1 MTEILG
7 TAMPLAASTPTL
19 PIGSQRGL
27 FDIPAGVAYFNTA
40 YNAPQLNVSRERLVA
55 AAGAKSRPW
64 ERTPDDFFADAETIR
79 QLCARLFGG
88 DSDGYAVIPAAS
100 YGVSTAARAIEP
112 RLSTGDRIIV
122 LDEEFPSNVLPWRR
136 VARET
141 GARVV
146 TVPTPSD
153 LDWTSA
159 ALREIERGAK
169 VVALFHAHWTNGSL
183 VDLVQ
188 IGNACRTVGATLVI
202 DATQSLG
209 ALPLDLQAV
218 RPDFLVAAGY
228 KWLLCPYGFGVM
240 YVAPA
245 WRDARPLEE
254 HWLGREGASNFTAL
268 ANYVDEYRAGARR
281 FDVGETCVTT
291 ILPGAIAALE
301 QLGAWGI
308 GTIAATL
315 AVINRRIAER
325 LVELG
330 LELPA
335 DQVRGPHMFGA
346 RLPDG
351 SDAPRVVAALR
362 ERGVFVSQRGQ
373 SLRFAPHLHVTET
386 DIDRLFDAVEVALGA

>member
-1 MTEILG
+1 MTDMHG
-7 TAMPLAASTPTL
+7 TTPSLAERALTL

-27 FDIPAGVAYFNTA
+27 FDIAADVAYFNTA
-40 YNAPQLNVSRERLVA
+40 YNAPQLNASRERLVA

-64 ERTPDDFFADAETIR
+64 ERFPDDFFADAEAIR
-79 QLCARLFGG
+79 QLCARVFGG
-88 DSDGYAVIPAAS
+88 DADGYAIIPAAS

-112 RLSTGDRIIV
+112 ALGAGDRIIV
-122 LDEEFPSNVLPWRR
+122 LDEDFPSNVLPWRR

-141 GARVV
+141 GARLV
-146 TVPTPSD
+146 TVPAPRD

-169 VVALFHAHWTNGSL
+169 VVALFHAHWTNGAL
-183 VDLVQ
+183 VDLAQ
-188 IGNACRTVGATLVI
+188 IGDACRAVGSTLVL
-202 DATQSLG
+202 DATQSFG

-228 KWLLCPYGFGVM
+228 KWLLCPYGFGLM

-245 WRDARPLEE
+245 WREARPLEE
-254 HWLGREGASNFTAL
+254 HWLGREGASNFGSL
-268 ANYVDEYRAGARR
+268 VNYVDAYRPGARR
-281 FDVGETCVTT
+281 FDVGETCATT
-291 ILPGAIAALE
+291 ILPGAIPALE
-301 QLGAWGI
+301 QLGTWGI

-330 LELPA
+330 FELPPER
-335 DQVRGPHMFGA
+335 VRAPHMFGA

-351 SDAPRVVAALR
+351 SDVRDLAGALR
-362 ERGVFVSQRGQ
+362 ARRVFVSQRGN
-373 SLRFAPHLHVTET
+373 SLRFAPHLHVTQADVDQLLNAIEH
-386 DIDRLFDAVEVALGA
+386 ALHA

>member
-1 MTEILG
+1 
-7 TAMPLAASTPTL
+7 MPLAASTPTL

-88 DSDGYAVIPAAS
+88 DADRYAVIPAAS

-112 RLSTGDRIIV
+112 SLGAGDRIIV

-254 HWLGREGASNFTAL
+254 HWLGREGASNFASLVQYSDT
-268 ANYVDEYRAGARR
+268 YRPGARR
-281 FDVGETCVTT
+281 FDVGETCATT

-301 QLGAWGI
+301 QLRAWGVD
-308 GTIAATL
+308 TITAAL
-315 AVINRRIAER
+315 AETNRRIADC
-325 LVELG
+325 LTALG
-330 LELPA
+330 LRLPSA
-335 DQVRGPHMFGA
+335 EFRSPHLLGA
-346 RLPDG
+346 RVPQG
-351 SDAPRVVAALR
+351 ATSALLGVLR
-362 ERGVFVSQRGQ
+362 SRGVYVSQRGA
-373 SLRFAPHLHVTET
+373 SLRFSPHLHVTEA
-386 DIDRLFDAVEVALGA
+386 DIDQLSDALERALNG

>member
-7 TAMPLAASTPTL
+7 TATPLATSTATL

-88 DSDGYAVIPAAS
+88 DADRYAVIPAAS

-112 RLSTGDRIIV
+112 SLGAGDRIIV

-146 TVPTPSD
+146 TVPTPND

-188 IGNACRTVGATLVI
+188 IGNACRAVGATLVI

-218 RPDFLVAAGY
+218 QPDFLVAAGY

-240 YVAPA
+240 YVAPR

-268 ANYVDEYRAGARR
+268 ANYVDEYRPGARR

-291 ILPGAIAALE
+291 ILPGAITALE

-308 GTIAATL
+308 GTIAASL
-315 AVINRRIAER
+315 AVISRRIAER
-325 LVELG
+325 LRELG
-330 LELPA
+330 FELPP

-346 RLPDG
+346 RLPHG
-351 SDAPRVVAALR
+351 SDARAVVGALR
-362 ERGVFVSQRGQ
+362 AGRVFVSQRGS
-373 SLRFAPHLHVTET
+373 SLRIAPHLHVTQADVDQLLNAIEH
-386 DIDRLFDAVEVALGA
+386 ALHG